1 MYTKKKE
8 HKLMGIPKGM
18 KLTDT
23 PKTNRVAFRFDD
35 ETAKK
40 LNYLVKAKKCTK
52 AEIIRIGIEKQYEE
66 LEGK

>member
-1 MYTKKKE
+1 MSYILFVRTKKKE

-23 PKTNRVAFRFDD
+23 PKMNRVAFRFDD

-40 LNYLVKAKKCTK
+40 LNNG
-52 AEIIRIGIEKQYEE
+52 E
-66 LEGK
+66 